1 MNFQEKYRSGKMGWE
16 INRVDSNLVEVVTST
31 PILPCKVLDIGCGT
45 GNNVIWM
52 QEQGFTVTGIDSSE
66 LAVQMAEEKSRAANV
81 KFSCYL
87 CDFFKDI
94 IPGAPFDFVFDRG
107 CFHHPPEEGDLQPF
121 AENVFK
127 NLKEDGL
134 WLTLSGS
141 CDETRE
147 GPGPPQVSAEQ
158 IVRAA
163 EPWFK
168 ILFLRAG
175 FFDSN
180 QEPKAKNWI
189 CLMSK
194 RKKSPPTPAT

>member
-1 MNFQEKYRSGKMGWE
+1 
-16 INRVDSNLVEVVTST
+16 
-31 PILPCKVLDIGCGT
+31 
-45 GNNVIWM
+45 
-52 QEQGFTVTGIDSSE
+52 VTGIDSSE
-66 LAVQMAEEKSRAANV
+66 LAVQMAEEKSRVANV
-81 KFSCYL
+81 EFSCHL
-87 CDFFKDI
+87 CDFFKNT

-107 CFHHPPEEGDLQPF
+107 CFHHPPEGGDLQPF

-134 WLTLSGS
+134 WLTLSGN

-147 GPGPPQVSAEQ
+147 GPGPPQISAEQ

-194 RKKSPPTPAT
+194 RKK